1 MYKGV
6 IMTKQLIAAVAITAL
21 CFLLMAIGW
30 YVGGIV
36 GGLIWCAALT
46 GGMVGIGWIV
56 SLVINTDGWF

>member
-1 MYKGV
+1 
-6 IMTKQLIAAVAITAL
+6 MTKQLIAASAFTLL
-21 CFLLMAIGW
+21 CFLLMALGW

-46 GGMVGIGWIV
+46 CGMIGIGWLL